1 LVADRPGSK
10 EEEMTIETLIH
21 TRLAVTVVCVLAVA
35 AFASPA
41 AFADPPQGHRAPPTD
56 VVDRYL
62 ANDRAH
68 ARQPIRKPDV
78 IERYVESRVGIANRT
93 PDGYQ
98 PQLRRGE
105 TQALSASTASAD
117 GFGWLD
123 AGIGAAF
130 GFALGLIALG
140 SVFAT
145 RQQIAHS

>member
-1 LVADRPGSK
+1 
-10 EEEMTIETLIH
+10 MTIGTLIH

-41 AFADPPQGHRAPPTD
+41 ALADPPQGHRAPPTD

-62 ANDRAH
+62 ANERAH
-68 ARQPIRKPDV
+68 AAKPIRTPDLV
-78 IERYVESRVGIANRT
+78 ERYVESRAGIADRT

-105 TQALSASTASAD
+105 TQALSLAQTTPD
-117 GFGWLD
+117 GFNWGD